1 MCGRY
6 SIGAEI
12 EALAQVLNVK
22 VPSDF
27 EPNYNAAPSQK
38 LPVVS
43 NHQPSRFSLYQWG
56 ILPFWAK
63 EDQKRLINARAE
75 TILEKA
81 TFKKAFKTR
90 RCLVAATGYYEW
102 MKTKTEGGKASKM
115 PYRICLKNKEP
126 FVFAGIWDTS
136 GEEGEQA
143 DFCIITTAASP
154 SVAHIHD
161 RMPVILH
168 PEAIPMWLSDTED
181 YEGLQDMLRP
191 MEDQKIKAYEVSR
204 QVNNVQ
210 NNDPSLIVPQS
221 TS

>member
-12 EALAQVLNVK
+12 EALAQILKVK
-22 VPSDF
+22 VPADF

-43 NHQPSRFSLYQWG
+43 NHQPSRFTLFQWG
-56 ILPFWAK
+56 IIPFWARA
-63 EDQKRLINARAE
+63 EQKRLINARAE

-90 RCLVAATGYYEW
+90 RCLVAASGYYEW
-102 MKTKTEGGKASKM
+102 MKTKDGKV
-115 PYRICLKNKEP
+115 PYRICLQNEQP

-136 GEEGEQA
+136 GEDEEQA
-143 DFCIITTAASP
+143 DFCIITTSASP
-154 SVAHIHD
+154 SVAHIHE

-168 PEAIPMWLSDTED
+168 PEAIPLWLSDTED
-181 YEGLQDMLRP
+181 HEGLQDLLRP
-191 MEDQKIKAYEVSR
+191 MEDQEIKAYQVSKR
-204 QVNNVQ
+204 VNNVQ
-210 NNDPSLIVPQS
+210 HNDASLVVQEPSS
-221 TS
+221 

>member
-12 EALAQVLNVK
+12 KALAQNLDVK
-22 VPSDF
+22 VPPDF

-43 NHQPSRFSLYQWG
+43 NYQPSSFTLYQWG
-56 ILPFWAK
+56 IVPFWAK
-63 EDQKRLINARAE
+63 TDQKRLINARAE

-81 TFKKAFKTR
+81 TFKKSFKTR
-90 RCLVAATGYYEW
+90 RCLVAADGYYEW
-102 MKTKTEGGKASKM
+102 MKTTAVDGKKGKV
-115 PYRICLKNKEP
+115 PYRICLKNDEP

-136 GEEGEQA
+136 VDDEEQS

-154 SVAHIHD
+154 SIAHIHD

-168 PEAIPMWLSDTED
+168 PDAISLWLSDTED
-181 YEGLQDMLRP
+181 YKGLQDILRP
-191 MEDQKIKAYEVSR
+191 VDDKLLKAYPVSKR
-204 QVNNVQ
+204 VNSVQ
-210 NNDPSLIVPQS
+210 NNDASLCEVQS
-221 TS
+221 AS

>member
-12 EALAQVLNVK
+12 ETLAQMLDVK
-22 VPSDF
+22 VPEDF

-43 NHQPSRFSLYQWG
+43 NHQPSSFRLYPWG
-56 ILPFWAK
+56 IVPFWAK
-63 EDQKRLINARAE
+63 ADQKRLINARAE

-81 TFKKAFKTR
+81 TFKKSFKTR
-90 RCLVAATGYYEW
+90 RCLVAADGYYEW
-102 MKTKTEGGKASKM
+102 MKNKGGKV
-115 PYRICLKNKEP
+115 PYRICLENDKP
-126 FVFAGIWDTS
+126 FVFAGIWDAPD
-136 GEEGEQA
+136 EDEGQA
-143 DFCIITTAASP
+143 GFCIITTAASP

-168 PEAIPMWLSDTED
+168 PEAISIWLSDTED

-191 MEDQKIKAYEVSR
+191 MEDKLIKAYPVSK
-204 QVNNVQ
+204 QVNSVQ
-210 NNDPSLIVPQS
+210 NNDSSLRVPQS
-221 TS
+221 AS